1 MPDAAA
7 STTLCLI
14 VYPAIWDAVLAEHP
28 RDAASYCWRQHFR
41 ALCKRAREIWQA
53 APAELRFAGA
63 SERAFIAALAD
74 IDPEVFI
81 LWAGAQGR
89 PNREQMDFADP
100 YDEHLRSEPA
110 QGRPVVRRPPA
121 AYL

>member
-28 RDAASYCWRQHFR
+28 REPASYCWRQHFR

-81 LWAGAQGR
+81 LWMTAQGR
-89 PNREQMDFADP
+89 SARRQLDFCDP
-100 YDEHLRSEPA
+100 HDLHLRPEPA
-110 QGRPVVRRPPA
+110 PPPVGRRRPDA
-121 AYL
+121 CI